1 MPAPQ
6 VNLGAMM
13 MCSFGM
19 APSTLIV
26 VVPTVTAEGPPA
38 ANIMD
43 FVPIENIPPFGM
55 CQSLANPEVDAA
67 TTAALGVLT
76 PMPCV
81 PVTVAPWT
89 PGDPTVLIR
98 NMPALTQTS
107 TCMCSWAGV
116 ITITKAGTTKTMT

>member
-1 MPAPQ
+1 MPMQ
-6 VNLGAMM
+6 VCMGAMM
-13 MCSFGM
+13 QCSFGM
-19 APSTLIV
+19 APSSLV
-26 VVPTVTAEGPPA
+26 VLPVNRVLTDQVPD

-43 FVPIENIPPFGM
+43 NIPMVNIPPFGM
-55 CQSLANPEVDAA
+55 CQSLANPMVAAA
-67 TTAALGVLT
+67 TAAALGVLT

-81 PVTVAPWT
+81 PVTAAPWT

-116 ITITKAGTTKTMT
+116 ITI